1 MTKSVWNG
9 CWFEADD
16 ADMPGLL
23 KGEAARILNDDEGRL
38 SRLEMYLRQYGGT
51 KARTIRPWENPTLA
65 NPLDALGGNVDK
77 LRLNVVKAAIDTI
90 TAKVGKMRPRPT
102 FLTDGGNWSTQL
114 RAKDLQKFMD
124 GAYHQSDT
132 YELGMDAFRDA
143 MVCGTSAFHPYA
155 HGRRICNERVPVWE
169 LFVDRADAMY
179 GTPRCLY
186 RIKWVAKSQVE
197 FLYPDAAGEIEP
209 DMMSATYDAQND
221 AAKAG
226 FVRVV
231 EAWCLPCCEPEK
243 VGTYDRRKD
252 AKGYGRERVRHNG
265 RHVVM
270 VDSTTVCDEDWAS
283 MEFPF
288 VFLHWS
294 KPVQGFWGDS
304 AVQEVLGLQL
314 EINKLLQ
321 FIQEAQQKTAQ
332 PYVFIREGS
341 VVTPVEQT
349 NLVAQVIKVKDQG
362 GPLSETMQIVAFQ
375 SVNPQVMQH
384 LWSLYAKAFEILGS
398 NQLAASAT
406 APAGLES
413 GRALEQLAEE
423 HSERFMAVS
432 RHFEH
437 VLGELMARQ
446 FIRCAKEIDERLRE
460 AGDSEG
466 FVIRAPSGR
475 VAVKLKWSDVNID
488 EDGYVI
494 QVFPTSVLPTTPA
507 ARIQEV
513 ERLSAAGWISVSEA
527 RRLLNF
533 PDMESSNDLAT
544 ADEDNLMRQ
553 LEFMLER
560 GEQVWPEPY
569 QDLENAIRVAQQAIL
584 RAQVQGAPEAH
595 IDLVRDFITAAEK
608 LLARTQTP
616 NASIPAGVFSQV
628 ANPAAG
634 PAAPQAA
641 PGAAGAAAPSR
652 GV

>member
-1 MTKSVWNG
+1 
-9 CWFEADD
+9 
-16 ADMPGLL
+16 
-23 KGEAARILNDDEGRL
+23 
-38 SRLEMYLRQYGGT
+38 
-51 KARTIRPWENPTLA
+51 
-65 NPLDALGGNVDK
+65 
-77 LRLNVVKAAIDTI
+77 
-90 TAKVGKMRPRPT
+90 
-102 FLTDGGNWSTQL
+102 
-114 RAKDLQKFMD
+114 
-124 GAYHQSDT
+124 
-132 YELGMDAFRDA
+132 
-143 MVCGTSAFHPYA
+143 
-155 HGRRICNERVPVWE
+155 
-169 LFVDRADAMY
+169 
-179 GTPRCLY
+179 
-186 RIKWVAKSQVE
+186 
-197 FLYPDAAGEIEP
+197 
-209 DMMSATYDAQND
+209 
-221 AAKAG
+221 
-226 FVRVV
+226 
-231 EAWCLPCCEPEK
+231 
-243 VGTYDRRKD
+243 
-252 AKGYGRERVRHNG
+252 
-265 RHVVM
+265 
-270 VDSTTVCDEDWAS
+270 

-321 FIQEAQQKTAQ
+321 FIQEAMQKTAQ
-332 PYVFIREGS
+332 PFVFTRPGAIVKPTE
-341 VVTPVEQT
+341 VT
-349 NLVAQVIKVKDQG
+349 NLIAQVIEVSDQG
-362 GPLSETMQIVAFQ
+362 GPLSESMQIVAFQ

-437 VLGELMARQ
+437 VMGELMARQ
-446 FIRCAKEIDERLRE
+446 FIRCAKEIDQRLKDD
-460 AGDSEG
+460 GDAEG

-475 VAVKLKWSDVNID
+475 IAVKLRWSDVNID

-533 PDMESSNDLAT
+533 PDMDANTDLAT

-560 GEQVWPEPY
+560 GTPMFPEPY
-569 QDLENAIRVAQQAIL
+569 QDLEQAIRIGQQAIL
-584 RAQVQGAPEAH
+584 RAQVQGAPEEH

-616 NASIPAGVFSQV
+616 NAAIPAGVFNQV
-628 ANPAAG
+628 TSPTPAPTPG
-634 PAAPQAA
+634 AA
-641 PGAAGAAAPSR
+641 PGAAGAAMPSR